1 MGKFVFQQDYDAN
14 GANIV
19 ANGQQGASTLLKYSF
34 KKGDIFDGERIIISA
49 GVAMDS
55 PAQYAINITTPTALN
70 LDGTNYNG
78 QGVFS
83 IPDNIVIN
91 QSLLPTQVT
100 QSFVQKHKTHLLIAG
115 ALVLGYF
122 AYKKFNK

>member
-1 MGKFVFQQDYDAN
+1 MAKFVFQQDYDAN

-19 ANGQQGASTLLKYSF
+19 ANGQQGASTLLKYFF
-34 KKGDIFDGERIIISA
+34 KKGDIFDGEKIVIGYGKDVGSTNK
-49 GVAMDS
+49 
-55 PAQYAINITTPTALN
+55 YAVNITTTSALN

-83 IPDNIVIN
+83 IPDNIVIE

-100 QSFVQKHKTHLLIAG
+100 QSFLQKHKNHLLIVG
-115 ALVLGYF
+115 ALVLAYF

>member
-1 MGKFVFQQDYDAN
+1 MAKFVFQQDYDAN

-19 ANGQQGASTLLKYSF
+19 ANSQQGASTLLKYSF
-34 KKGDIFDGERIIISA
+34 KKGDIFDGERIIVGA
-49 GVAMDS
+49 GVAMES
-55 PAQYAINITTPTALN
+55 PAQYAVNITTPTALN
-70 LDGTNYNG
+70 LNGTVYGG

-83 IPDNIVIN
+83 IPDNIVID
-91 QSLLPTQVT
+91 QSLLPTQVP
-100 QSFVQKHKTHLLIAG
+100 QSFIQQHKNHLLIAG

>member
-1 MGKFVFQQDYDAN
+1 MAKFVFQQNYDAN

-34 KKGDIFDGERIIISA
+34 KKGDIFDGEKIVIGYGKEAGSA
-49 GVAMDS
+49 NK
-55 PAQYAINITTPTALN
+55 YAVNITTPSALN

-83 IPDNIVIN
+83 IPDNIVID
-91 QSLLPTQVT
+91 QSLLPTQVNQT
-100 QSFVQKHKTHLLIAG
+100 FLQKHKNHLLIAG